1 LADEAYQD
9 PESIFNAHQ
18 IDESVN
24 NLQESSW
31 ITKLVID
38 LFPLEVFA
46 PHQQYSQQLSHLLLV
61 MLQFVHSVDI
71 AGF

>member
-1 LADEAYQD
+1 M
-9 PESIFNAHQ
+9 
-18 IDESVN
+18 N

-71 AGF
+71 AGC